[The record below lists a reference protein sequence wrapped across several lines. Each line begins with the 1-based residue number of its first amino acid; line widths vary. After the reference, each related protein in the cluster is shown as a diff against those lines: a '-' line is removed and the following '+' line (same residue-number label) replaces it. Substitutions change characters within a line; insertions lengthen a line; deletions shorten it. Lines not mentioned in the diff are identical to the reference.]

1 MGKEKGKG
9 ERKNLAGRRENPSPA
24 REKKTEPGS
33 LLVGLGQ
40 RGHRGQA
47 ARRRRAHPLGSA
59 HAGEGAGGGAMVAFA
74 RSQSLVV
81 LATLR

>member
-33 LLVGLGQ
+33 LLAGLNP

-47 ARRRRAHPLGSA
+47 TRRRRAHPLGSA
-59 HAGEGAGGGAMVAFA
+59 HAGEGAGGGAMVAV
-74 RSQSLVV
+74 SLSVA
-81 LATLR
+81 LGCKLR